1 LASAE
6 DAVKLLTMATLTLLH
21 RGAWTLVRV
30 VGEIQTFADAASLKA
45 VLFERIGRG
54 ETRVAVDLSGVD
66 YIGSS
71 GIGVFAQAQQELS
84 RLGSSLVLVRARHE
98 VRHLLEIV
106 NLDRL
111 VVFLESESD
120 LDRL

>member
-1 LASAE
+1 
-6 DAVKLLTMATLTLLH
+6 MATLTLIN
-21 RGAWTLVRV
+21 RGNWIVVRV

-45 VLFERIGRG
+45 VLFERISRG
-54 ETRVAVDLSGVD
+54 ESRIAVDLSGVD

-84 RLGSSLVLVRARHE
+84 RVGSSLVLVRARNE
-98 VRHLLEIV
+98 VRHLMEIV

-111 VVFLESESD
+111 VVFADTEAE

>member
-1 LASAE
+1 ME
-6 DAVKLLTMATLTLLH
+6 MATLTLLH
-21 RGAWTLVRV
+21 KGPWTVVRV

-111 VVFLESESD
+111 VVFLESEAD
-120 LDRL
+120 LERL

>member
-1 LASAE
+1 
-6 DAVKLLTMATLTLLH
+6 MATLTLLH
-21 RGAWTLVRV
+21 RGTWTVVRV
-30 VGEIQTFADAASLKA
+30 AGEIQTFADAASLKA

-54 ETRVAVDLSGVD
+54 ELRVAVDLSGVD

-71 GIGVFAQAQQELS
+71 GIGVLAQAQLELS
-84 RLGSSLVLVRARHE
+84 KSGSSLVLVRARHE

-111 VVFLESESD
+111 VVFLETEAD